1 VKIIS
6 NNPLTNTAQYGKSP
20 MSFDNTTMKTTI
32 TIEANSPEE
41 AAEILARLFTSGASA
56 AVAVE
61 AAPKK
66 KTAKKAPVV
75 EEVEVV
81 ESRTEAE
88 VTAKATELVVEE
100 VEVVESRT
108 EAEVTAKAK
117 ELVVAASPTV
127 LRGVLDSIIGA
138 GVKISGA
145 PKDSYDALYDAI
157 DAMLADL
164 NDV

>member
-1 VKIIS
+1 MKIIS

-75 EEVEVV
+75 PVV
-81 ESRTEAE
+81 EEAP
-88 VTAKATELVVEE
+88 VVEE

-117 ELVVAASPTV
+117 ELVAAASPAV
-127 LRGVLDSIIGA
+127 LRGVLDDIIGA
-138 GVKISGA
+138 GVKISSA
-145 PKDSYDALYDAI
+145 PTDKYDAI
-157 DAMLADL
+157 YDAVDAKLTEI
-164 NDV
+164 NDM